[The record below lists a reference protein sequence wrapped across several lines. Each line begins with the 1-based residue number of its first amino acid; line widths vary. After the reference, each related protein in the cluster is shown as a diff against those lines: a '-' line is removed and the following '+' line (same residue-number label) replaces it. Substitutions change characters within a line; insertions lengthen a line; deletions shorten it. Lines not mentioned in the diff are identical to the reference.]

1 MFIKDKIKL
10 SDEEIKIV
18 NKIINDFL
26 IYYFIEVKLK
36 DIGKIIYDGENI
48 MKDFKKIVKLKNGN

>member
-1 MFIKDKIKL
+1 MLIKDKIKL
-10 SDEEIKIV
+10 NDEEIKFV

-26 IYYFIEVKLK
+26 IYYYIEVKLK

-48 MKDFKKIVKLKNGN
+48 MRDIKKIVKLKSGN